1 MITLWS
7 QAVVKL
13 IGLCGVRVFLQAQKY
28 FNWTGAMLR
37 ATNICFQTVKRV
49 WKLGFR
55 RHTFP
60 VSILKFNFMTII
72 FRNSGDIKR
81 QTTRPDYLNDCNSLY
96 PRRLTSN
103 MTHYI
108 PFLTEDQVRV
118 LLLSN
123 RVIQWISAVIVLG
136 INSYLINIGPRGLFI
151 TYMEVVVSC
160 MFREI
165 MPGRD

>member
-1 MITLWS
+1 
-7 QAVVKL
+7 
-13 IGLCGVRVFLQAQKY
+13 
-28 FNWTGAMLR
+28 
-37 ATNICFQTVKRV
+37 
-49 WKLGFR
+49 
-55 RHTFP
+55 
-60 VSILKFNFMTII
+60 
-72 FRNSGDIKR
+72 
-81 QTTRPDYLNDCNSLY
+81 
-96 PRRLTSN
+96 